1 MLAAHY
7 LRDDCWSARMP
18 CACIFA
24 FPGSELVTLYKPIKK
39 ALYFHTGL
47 YYLWLLNLG
56 SNQGPTD

>member
-1 MLAAHY
+1 MLAVCFCALHA
-7 LRDDCWSARMP
+7 LRLYFC
-18 CACIFA
+18 